1 MRVGRK
7 PAGATIQVDD
17 DWLTSRFP
25 NKVNTTSAQL
35 NQARYKIKYNPTIQS
50 QMDRTASTQKKA
62 NSNTPT
68 SQYGERLDKIKSWS
82 NKAND
87 LFMRG
92 VQKQKELDAAAKAA
106 REAAEAASLAQQQAG
121 SGQAVISSGSGS
133 ARVSP
138 SGKPSGA
145 TVGAGSRNL
154 GPTNFRSEIIRRAK
168 SYLGVPYTLGGGHQ
182 RNATSPSRGF
192 NGIWGLDCSGL
203 TGIVFRQMGINLP
216 AVANQQTLYGRRT
229 NIRNARPGDLV
240 GWTRGGHVGIYIGG
254 GRIIHAPRPG
264 RTVEIRNIFR
274 GEAIY
279 AVALNLPGD

>member
-17 DWLTSRFP
+17 DWLASRFP

-35 NQARYKIKYNPTIQS
+35 NQARYKIRYNPTIQS
-50 QMDRTASTQKKA
+50 QMDRTASTQQR
-62 NSNTPT
+62 SNNNVTK
-68 SQYGERLDKIKSWS
+68 QYGERVQGIRDWS
-82 NKAND
+82 SKAND
-87 LFMRG
+87 LFMKG
-92 VQKQKELDAAAKAA
+92 IQKQKDLDAAAEAA
-106 REAAEAASLAQQQAG
+106 RKAAEAAQLAQTGG
-121 SGQAVISSGSGS
+121 SGQAFTGSGPS
-133 ARVSP
+133 GRTVGP

-145 TVGAGSRNL
+145 RVGNVGPGGNL
-154 GPTNFRSEIIRRAK
+154 GPTSFRSEIINRAK
-168 SYLGVPYTLGGGHQ
+168 RYLGTPYTLGGGHQ
-182 RNATSPSRGF
+182 PNATSPSRGF

-216 AVANQQTLYGRRT
+216 AIANQQTLYGRRT

-240 GWTRGGHVGIYIGG
+240 GWNRGGHVGIYIGNG
-254 GRIIHAPRPG
+254 QIIHAPRPG

-279 AVALNLPGD
+279 AVALSLPGD